1 MTKYYKSG
9 ILYVFDY
16 YYYIEVKEME
26 KIIEILNRV
35 RDDIDYEN
43 ETALVDDGILDS
55 FDIVGIVS
63 ELIAE
68 FDIEI
73 SIDDMT
79 AENFNSVEAI
89 DAMVNRILDE
99 F

>member
-1 MTKYYKSG
+1 
-9 ILYVFDY
+9 
-16 YYYIEVKEME
+16 ME

-43 ETALVDDGILDS
+43 EKALVDDGVLDS

-89 DAMVNRILDE
+89 DEMVNRILDE

>member
-1 MTKYYKSG
+1 
-9 ILYVFDY
+9 
-16 YYYIEVKEME
+16 ME
-26 KIIEILNRV
+26 KIIEILKRV

-43 ETALVDDGILDS
+43 EKELVDGGVLDS

-73 SIDDMT
+73 TINDMT

-89 DAMVNRILDE
+89 NEMVDRILDE
-99 F
+99 D

>member
-1 MTKYYKSG
+1 
-9 ILYVFDY
+9 
-16 YYYIEVKEME
+16 ME

-43 ETALVDDGILDS
+43 EKELVDGGLLDS

>member
-1 MTKYYKSG
+1 
-9 ILYVFDY
+9 
-16 YYYIEVKEME
+16 ME

-89 DAMVNRILDE
+89 DEMVNRILDE